1 MKPDYKFTLVHAID
15 TDNEKVIERT
25 EENPGVH
32 EFIDGLMTEVF
43 DNKNYKRF
51 KVKDYDTY
59 VIKQIMGYL
68 QAESIPD
75 NCHDDIATRYLEA
88 EIVGR
93 ESAER
98 MGQKVKMGYLFQ
110 ALLYNDSHYYYILSK
125 IETTSFLS
133 EIDFTKIN
141 GMPFADKALKSCLIK
156 FDEDK
161 LLEDIYILDKNDS
174 KYWHRE
180 FLDLEEYTTDELS
193 TKDFYTMVKRK
204 IKSKTSRSLA
214 DRSELTA
221 HLNSYFS
228 QPRRFTLD
236 DMFENVLNNYE
247 PYSSTAINIE
257 EIKNSITSTAI
268 EKKLNTSFQ
277 IIPGEIRKK
286 FSEKLN
292 VNQFVKLE
300 INMETPDYAAKVG
313 VVEIQSIK
321 YLVIEIDNPNIYET
335 FNNNILS
342 LEDDNNENKTN
353 I

>member
-88 EIVGR
+88 EIVGK
-93 ESAER
+93 EAAER
-98 MGQKVKMGYLFQ
+98 LGQKIKMGYLFQ
-110 ALLYNDSHYYYILSK
+110 ALLYNNSYYYYILSK

-161 LLEDIYILDKNDS
+161 LLEDIYVLDKNDS

-193 TKDFYTMVKRK
+193 TKNFYAMAKKR
-204 IKSKTSRSLA
+204 IKTKAKKSPTDLI
-214 DRSELTA
+214 ELTA

-228 QPRRFTLD
+228 QARKFTLD
-236 DMFENVLNNYE
+236 DMMENVFNNYS
-247 PYSSTAINIE
+247 PYNPTAINVGE
-257 EIKNSITSTAI
+257 LKNSIAAAAI

-277 IIPGEIRKK
+277 IVPGEIRKN
-286 FSEKLN
+286 FNEKLK
-292 VNQFVKLE
+292 VNQYVKLE
-300 INMETPDYAAKVG
+300 INMENSDYRNKVG
-313 VVEIQSIK
+313 LISIK
-321 YLVIEIDNPNIYET
+321 SKKYLAIEIDDSNTLES
-335 FNNNILS
+335 FNNNL
-342 LEDDNNENKTN
+342 LRLDEKDENKTN